1 MKKMYIAICVDSDN
15 DTTTL
20 RNTNYEDL
28 MDSVDSYGYDVL
40 DVIEW
45 EYDQWVESGF
55 RVYK

>member
-1 MKKMYIAICVDSDN
+1 MYIAICVDSDN

-28 MDSVDSYGYDVL
+28 MDSVDNYGYDVL

-45 EYDQWVESGF
+45 DYDQWVESGF